1 MNSPGLFP
9 GQLANPLVSEPTAFF
24 VQNVL
29 LYMIFRVFNKVIL
42 FYVVE
47 ENVLGEELL
56 MEKLSEIS
64 HGQ

>member
-1 MNSPGLFP
+1 MNSPGLFA

-47 ENVLGEELL
+47 ENVLGEDLL
-56 MEKLSEIS
+56 MEKLPEIS